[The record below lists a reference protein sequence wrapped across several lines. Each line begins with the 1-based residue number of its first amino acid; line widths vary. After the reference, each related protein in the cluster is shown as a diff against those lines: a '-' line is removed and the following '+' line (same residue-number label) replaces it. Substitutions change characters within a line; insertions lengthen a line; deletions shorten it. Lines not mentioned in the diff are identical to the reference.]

1 LGRQQ
6 VPEVEVEAAIND
18 AQVVLSKGERVVVK
32 MRLNDTKVKVTYTPS
47 PPLKAVIHGTSRKE
61 RVQI

>member
-6 VPEVEVEAAIND
+6 EPEVEVEAAITD
-18 AQVVLSKGERVVVK
+18 AQVVLSKGERGVVK
-32 MRLNDTKVKVTYTPS
+32 LRLNDTKVKVIYTP
-47 PPLKAVIHGTSRKE
+47 PCPLKAVIHGASRKE